1 MKDLMLD
8 DKMDM
13 LVYIIKDFLKKKRNI
28 VCNITYDDLEETDD
42 TYIMLI
48 QIKDYAKI
56 YFVNKQKLKDN
67 LAIDLAE
74 YILKGLNIDL
84 EF

>member
-13 LVYIIKDFLKKKRNI
+13 LVYIIKDFLKKRNI
-28 VCNITYDDLEETDD
+28 VCNIAYNDLEETEDK
-42 TYIMLI
+42 YMILI
-48 QIKDYAKI
+48 HIKDCAKI
-56 YFVNKQKLKDN
+56 YFVNKQKLKDS
-67 LAIDLAE
+67 LAIDIAKE
-74 YILKGLNIDL
+74 ILEQIKNDL

>member
-13 LVYIIKDFLKKKRNI
+13 LVYIIKDFLKKRNI
-28 VCNITYDDLEETDD
+28 VCNITYNDLEETDD
-42 TYIMLI
+42 KYIMLI

-56 YFVNKQKLKDN
+56 YFVNKKKLKDN
-67 LAIDLAE
+67 LTIDLAE

>member
-13 LVYIIKDFLKKKRNI
+13 LVYIIKDFLKKKNI
-28 VCNITYDDLEETDD
+28 VCNITYNDLEETDD

-74 YILKGLNIDL
+74 YILRGLNIDL

>member
-13 LVYIIKDFLKKKRNI
+13 LVYIIKDFLKKRNI
-28 VCNITYDDLEETDD
+28 VCNITYNDLEDTDD
-42 TYIMLI
+42 KYIMLI

>member
-13 LVYIIKDFLKKKRNI
+13 LVYIIKDFLKKRNI
-28 VCNITYDDLEETDD
+28 VCNITYNDLEETDD
-42 TYIMLI
+42 KYMMLI
-48 QIKDYAKI
+48 QIKDNAKI
-56 YFVNKQKLKDN
+56 YFVNKQKLMDN
-67 LAIDLAE
+67 LAIEIAKE
-74 YILKGLNIDL
+74 ILEQIKNDL